1 MQYTSTI
8 LMAIS
13 LITSVSAHGRILSP
27 TPRAPGP
34 AMASACGQQV
44 EVNQA
49 SDPNGNIQGMLQVA
63 NSQKDYNAAACN
75 IWQCKGY
82 KFADNKDKVQS
93 WTAGQVVPFKFDV
106 AAPHTGT
113 ANVSIVST
121 ADNKVLKQLLYYD
134 VFASTATGVK
144 PNETSFS
151 VTIPEDLGDQCA
163 VAGACVVQ
171 HFWDARSIDQT
182 YESCVDFTVAGS
194 GSGSNSGSSPGSS
207 SGSPS
212 SAAAPSIATSS
223 SAPVIAAASSSAS
236 SSSVAA
242 IITPAATS
250 SSAAVQP
257 TSSTPLPTTLLTV
270 TKASST
276 SSAAAVATPAAPVGG
291 DDNTC
296 DS

>member
-27 TPRAPGP
+27 TPRSPGP
-34 AMASACGQQV
+34 AMQSACGQQV
-44 EVNQA
+44 EGNQA

-63 NSQKDYNAAACN
+63 NSQKDYNAAECN

-93 WTAGQVVPFKFDV
+93 WTAGQVVPFQFDV

-144 PNETSFS
+144 PNQTSFS
-151 VTIPEDLGDQCA
+151 ITIPQDLGDQCT

-182 YESCVDFTVAGS
+182 YESCVDFTVGGS
-194 GSGSNSGSSPGSS
+194 GSGSDSS
-207 SGSPS
+207 SASASAGS
-212 SAAAPSIATSS
+212 SAAVSSIAASS
-223 SAPVIAAASSSAS
+223 SVPVVASSVSSVAAIVTSAAASSSIP
-236 SSSVAA
+236 VL
-242 IITPAATS
+242 TTS
-250 SSAAVQP
+250 FA
-257 TSSTPLPTTLLTV
+257 PLPTTLVTM

-276 SSAAAVATPAAPVGG
+276 SSATAVASSAASVE
-291 DDNTC
+291 DDDTC
-296 DS
+296 DA

>member
-8 LMAIS
+8 LMAVS

-34 AMASACGQQV
+34 AMTSACGQQV
-44 EVNQA
+44 EINQA

-63 NSQKDYNAAACN
+63 SSQKDYNAAECN

-106 AAPHTGT
+106 VAPHTGT

-121 ADNKVLKQLLYYD
+121 ADNKVLKQLLYYS

-163 VAGACVVQ
+163 VAGACVMQ

-182 YESCVDFTVAGS
+182 YESCVDFTVGGS
-194 GSGSNSGSSPGSS
+194 GSGSASASASS
-207 SGSPS
+207 SGS
-212 SAAAPSIATSS
+212 
-223 SAPVIAAASSSAS
+223 AAASSIAAS
-236 SSSVAA
+236 SSVPVVTSSLSSVAA
-242 IITPAATS
+242 IATSAATS
-250 SSAAVQP
+250 SSIPVQT
-257 TSSTPLPTTLLTV
+257 TSFAPLPTTLVTV

-276 SSAAAVATPAAPVGG
+276 SSAAAVATSAASVE
-291 DDNTC
+291 DDDTC
-296 DS
+296 DA